1 MKSRRLVFAGLA
13 LMAMAANW
21 PDFLPNT
28 RNLVVEADL
37 PLQWSPDKNIAWKAE
52 LPGDGQS
59 SPVVWDGRVVVTS
72 VEGDMKDRNLITCV
86 DLESGKELWRQSFDS
101 SLKVK
106 SSLYVSRAAPTPVA
120 DADGVVVLFE
130 SGDLIALDWTGDVRW
145 QRSLTQ
151 SYGGIEAEFG
161 LAASLAQ
168 HGDTA
173 FALIENKGPSYLV
186 AIDKSTGQTKW
197 KADRRSVISW
207 SSPAV
212 MTLAGIPQ
220 VVISSVG
227 TVDSY
232 EVANGKLLWTIDDL
246 GGNTVATPS
255 QVSDNRLIIGAAP
268 GRGEA
273 DSGGAAQSNLMIEV
287 NVAPGEETQQSVTAK
302 VLWRTAK
309 AMASF
314 SSPLA
319 YQGVGYWVNRA
330 GIVFAIDLKDGT
342 ELYAERIDQ
351 APWATAVG
359 TADRVYFFGKDGT
372 TTVIRAGKE
381 FEKLA
386 SNILWNPDDQKSD
399 TGAAAREETAERRAA
414 AAMFSGPIQYGV
426 AVAND
431 SLLIRSGNQLYRIS
445 GQ

>member
-1 MKSRRLVFAGLA
+1 MNYRRLVFAGLA
-13 LMAMAANW
+13 LMATAANW

-28 RNLVVEADL
+28 RNLVVEGNL
-37 PLQWSPDKNIAWKAE
+37 PVQWSPDKNIAWKAE

-86 DLESGKELWRQSFDS
+86 DLEAGKEIWRQSFDS
-101 SLKVK
+101 GLKVK

-120 DADGVVVLFE
+120 DAAGVVVLFE
-130 SGDLIALDWTGDVRW
+130 SGDLIALDWTGTVRW
-145 QRSLTQ
+145 QRSLTET
-151 SYGGIEAEFG
+151 YGGIEAEFG

-186 AIDKSTGQTKW
+186 AIDKSSGQTKW

-232 EVANGKLLWTIDDL
+232 DVATGKLLWTIDDL

-255 QVSDNRLIIGAAP
+255 QVDNNRLIIGAAP
-268 GRGEA
+268 GRGET
-273 DSGGAAQSNLMIEV
+273 DSEGAAKSNLMIEV
-287 NVAPGEETQQSVTAK
+287 NVAPGEETQQPVTAK

-330 GIVFAIDLKDGT
+330 GIVFAIDLKDGA
-342 ELYAERIDQ
+342 ELFAQRIDQ

-359 TADRVYFFGKDGT
+359 TGDRVYFFGKDGT

-386 SNILWNPDDQKSD
+386 SNPLWNPDDQKPD
-399 TGAAAREETAERRAA
+399 AGAAAREETAERRAA

-426 AVAND
+426 AVVDD

-445 GQ
+445 VQ